1 MQLVDAPSTPKASP
15 SDADHTKLL
24 AQQLDSPGEPPGP
37 ARVPLFG
44 EACWGHPE
52 AGSSVTDAQ
61 LQRVFDN
68 GMDPA
73 AMVNAGWWF
82 VPRLPR
88 SGSEAYRW
96 TANIPEVESVQVKV
110 PVTKKL
116 KFK

>member
-1 MQLVDAPSTPKASP
+1 MMTPPANATDQLDSAW
-15 SDADHTKLL
+15 TKLL

-44 EACWGHPE
+44 EAYWGHPE

-96 TANIPEVESVQVKV
+96 TAKEVPEVESGGSEETVQA
-110 PVTKKL
+110 TKKL